1 MPTVNQNVQF
11 KAGLQSNY
19 ELLDVK
25 DLNTLYFCT
34 DTQRMFVG
42 ETEYS
47 RPVNT
52 SCISVRMELLGR
64 L

>member
-25 DLNTLYFCT
+25 DLNTLY
-34 DTQRMFVG
+34 
-42 ETEYS
+42 YS
-47 RPVNT
+47 SSTPYL
-52 SCISVRMELLGR
+52 SVSALCKTKVP
-64 L
+64 